1 MVSANRKRCV
11 LSGLPWDA
19 LLPTEIRSGMEAT
32 LSVRSSIDIASN
44 SRRERGC
51 GMIVSLESTTLTIS
65 LVRLSREMDKLSA
78 DLPRYNNRIVPTIE
92 FLQDVVKWMHKQ
104 GLVDAT
110 PTAAWHLWKAVQET
124 SSRARVS
131 EEPSAEVAYWY
142 GIDPHTI
149 SEATQLG
156 LLENLPKLIAQERI
170 YHGNYSPS
178 DPRGVYA
185 LFMAAF
191 DDENV
196 ARKAQLDAAK
206 ALVDTAT
213 QTRRL
218 N

>member
-1 MVSANRKRCV
+1 
-11 LSGLPWDA
+11 
-19 LLPTEIRSGMEAT
+19 
-32 LSVRSSIDIASN
+32 
-44 SRRERGC
+44 
-51 GMIVSLESTTLTIS
+51 MIVSLESTTLTIS

-92 FLQDVVKWMHKQ
+92 FLQEVVKWMKKQ
-104 GLVDAT
+104 GLSDAT
-110 PTAAWHLWKAVQET
+110 PTAAWHLWKVVQET

-142 GIDPHTI
+142 GIDPYTI
-149 SEATQLG
+149 SESTQLG
-156 LLENLPKLIAQERI
+156 LLENLPKMIAQERI
-170 YHGNYSPS
+170 YNGNYSPS